1 MPAPW
6 SDYLP
11 IVEHTL
17 SLVAEGARRSDFLD
31 ICWANDM
38 GDDVIDGFDA
48 IDERVLMK
56 SADDVKQQ
64 LEALG
69 QLTG

>member
-6 SDYLP
+6 SAYEP

-17 SLVAEGARRSDFLD
+17 SLVPEARRSDFLD

-56 SADDVKQQ
+56 SAEDVKKQ

-69 QLTG
+69 QLSG

>member
-6 SDYLP
+6 SEYEP

-17 SLVAEGARRSDFLD
+17 SLVPEARRSDFLD

-56 SADDVKQQ
+56 NADDVKNQ
-64 LEALG
+64 LRAAG
-69 QLTG
+69 HLTE

>member
-6 SDYLP
+6 SDYEP

-17 SLVAEGARRSDFLD
+17 SLVPEARRSDFLD

-38 GDDVIDGFDA
+38 GDDVIEHYLHTGRWEQMEYDRRVTDWELRRGF
-48 IDERVLMK
+48 ERY
-56 SADDVKQQ
+56 
-64 LEALG
+64 
-69 QLTG
+69 